1 MPLKV
6 IIVVLLKQ
14 VFESS
19 NVRGNLSEEL
29 KLAVVE
35 CFDIAFRNAT
45 TDVKGEFYVPESRA
59 LMGQI
64 VFFCVNVI
72 EKDTYRKLRYKW
84 NRFGLVEF
92 YNNRRTVFL
101 LGYQP
106 SIVYYHHCTLT
117 IQPTFPMW
125 SYVIKYQTRH
135 ML

>member
-72 EKDTYRKLRYKW
+72 EKDTYRKLR
-84 NRFGLVEF
+84 
-92 YNNRRTVFL
+92 
-101 LGYQP
+101 
-106 SIVYYHHCTLT
+106 
-117 IQPTFPMW
+117 
-125 SYVIKYQTRH
+125 
-135 ML
+135 